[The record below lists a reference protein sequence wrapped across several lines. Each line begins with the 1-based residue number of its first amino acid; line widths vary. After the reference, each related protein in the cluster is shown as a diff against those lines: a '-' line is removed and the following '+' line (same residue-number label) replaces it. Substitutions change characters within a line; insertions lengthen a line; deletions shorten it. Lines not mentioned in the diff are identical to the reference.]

1 MSGRLLVIDTA
12 GPVVGVAAF
21 VGKEAVHLA
30 SERIVN
36 GADGWLLPEVGRALA
51 ALGNLDR
58 VAVSVGPGAFTGL
71 RVGFASALGVAV
83 ARGVPVAGVCS
94 LALRAAAAPGEP
106 RVLAWLDARKG
117 RVYAASFDTRGPV
130 PVALDAAVDVAPD
143 VAAAGAPA
151 LATGEG
157 AAVYGALLAAAGHRV
172 CETAAESPVAHACAL
187 AWAAPAVAPGD
198 LALVYVRAPDAVP
211 TAERGG
217 ARG

>member
-1 MSGRLLVIDTA
+1 MSGRLLVVDTA

-21 VGKEAVHLA
+21 EGERPVHVA

-36 GADGWLLPEVGRALA
+36 GADGWLLPEVARALD
-51 ALGNLDR
+51 ALGGLDR

-71 RVGFASALGVAV
+71 RVGFASALGVAL
-83 ARGVPVAGVCS
+83 ARGVPVVGLCS

-117 RVYAASFDTRGPV
+117 RVYAATFDTRGAVPRALGEPV
-130 PVALDAAVDVAPD
+130 DIAPGD
-143 VAAAGAPA
+143 AAAGASA

-157 AAVYGALLAAAGHRV
+157 AVVYAGLLVGAGHRIHV
-172 CETAAESPVAHACAL
+172 RAAESPVIHAFAL

-198 LALVYVRAPDAVP
+198 LALAYVRAPDAVP
-211 TAERGG
+211 VAER
-217 ARG
+217 ARPS